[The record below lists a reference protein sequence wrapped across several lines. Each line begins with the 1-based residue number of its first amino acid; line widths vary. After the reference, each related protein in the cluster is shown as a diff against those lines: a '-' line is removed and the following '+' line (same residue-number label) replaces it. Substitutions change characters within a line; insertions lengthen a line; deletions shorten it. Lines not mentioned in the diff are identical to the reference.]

1 MGSAALRARLSSEE
15 RTTIFDEVVAGR
27 PVVWLPVGSEKA
39 LPESS
44 AQRETSVDAAAPL
57 TTAPPLTPALIDA
70 AEDRFRW
77 FAPLFEELFPDTR
90 GTGGIIESPLEKVSA
105 LASALTDE
113 FGQEFP
119 ANLWVKRDDA
129 LAVSGS
135 VKSRGGIHEV
145 LEVALGA
152 ARDLGIDLTAGP
164 KAFLDADVRE
174 QLARRR
180 IVVGST
186 GNLGLSIGLMGAVL
200 GFSVTVHM
208 SHDAKA
214 WKKAM
219 LRESGVEVV
228 EHATDFTEAVHAG
241 RAAADADPH
250 AHFIDDEN
258 SPSLFAGYAVAGRR
272 LAGQLAAASVVVDDD
287 HPLTVYLPCGI
298 GGAPGGITYGLTSVF
313 GNAVRCVFVEPVS
326 MPAFLL
332 GRLTGKDDGVSVA
345 DVGLGALTIADGLA
359 VGRPSGFVG
368 KAVGHLVRG
377 YATVTDDDLL
387 RTLTVAEAAA
397 GLRLEPS
404 ACAGLRAAAQVAD
417 AGRGTTGG
425 VPSGASAGAAGVDSG
440 THIAWLTG
448 GSLMPDA
455 EYVQLWEAGRRLL
468 QGVLQPSELGLSELR
483 QGDQQGDPQR

>member
-1 MGSAALRARLSSEE
+1 MKDEPLREHLPSDARK
-15 RTTIFDEVVAGR
+15 TIFDEVVAGH
-27 PVVWLPVGSEKA
+27 PVVWFPGSMDSSGVPSTDSTLTPAPSNAEA
-39 LPESS
+39 PASTPTPSNTPAPSS
-44 AQRETSVDAAAPL
+44 APVPPSAPL
-57 TTAPPLTPALIDA
+57 QPLDPALIDA

-90 GTGGIIESPLEKVSA
+90 STGGIIESPLEKVSA
-105 LASALTDE
+105 LATALTDE
-113 FGQEFP
+113 FGQQFP
-119 ANLWVKRDDA
+119 SNLWVKRDDA

-152 ARDLGIDLTAGP
+152 ARDLGVDLSSGP
-164 KAFLDADVRE
+164 LVYLDDEVRA
-174 QLARRR
+174 QLADRR

-186 GNLGLSIGLMGAVL
+186 GNLGLSVGLMGAVL

-228 EHATDFTEAVHAG
+228 EHDTDFTKAVHAG

-258 SPSLFAGYAVAGRR
+258 SQSLFAGYAVAGRR

-287 HPLTVYLPCGI
+287 HPLTVCLPCGI

-313 GNAVRCVFVEPVS
+313 GDAVRCIFVEPVS

-332 GRLTGKDDGVSVA
+332 GRLTGKDDGVAVA

-377 YATVTDDDLL
+377 YATVTDDDLV

-404 ACAGLRAAAQVAD
+404 ACAGLRAAGQVA
-417 AGRGTTGG
+417 GVRGG
-425 VPSGASAGAAGVDSG
+425 VSG

-448 GSLMPDA
+448 GSLMPDD
-455 EYVQLWEAGRRLL
+455 EYAQLWEAGRRLL
-468 QGVLQPSELGLSELR
+468 QGGLRGELR
-483 QGDQQGDPQR
+483 QETAV

>member
-1 MGSAALRARLSSEE
+1 MSDQLNDLRDRVRDGLPDASR
-15 RTTIFDEVVAGR
+15 RRVFDDLVAGR
-27 PVVWLPVGSEKA
+27 PTVWVPA
-39 LPESS
+39 RDADS
-44 AQRETSVDAAAPL
+44 AAEAGNAAEVAQGPSTTLAPDVAAPDTPAAEAAQTPSL
-57 TTAPPLTPALIDA
+57 NPALIDA

-77 FAPLFEELFPDTR
+77 FALLFEELFPATR
-90 GTGGIIESPLEKVSA
+90 PTGGIIESPLEKVAA
-105 LASALTDE
+105 LASALSDE
-113 FGQEFP
+113 FGQPFP
-119 ANLWVKRDDA
+119 ADLWVKRDDA

-145 LEVALGA
+145 LEVALDT
-152 ARDLGIDLTAGP
+152 ARDLGIDLSAGP
-164 KAFLDADVRE
+164 SVFLDDAVRA
-174 QLARRR
+174 QMAQRR

-186 GNLGLSIGLMGAVL
+186 GNLGLSIGLMSAIL

-241 RAAADADPH
+241 RSAAEADPH

-258 SPSLFAGYAVAGRR
+258 SLSLFAGYAVAGRR
-272 LAGQLAAASVVVDDD
+272 LAGQLAAASVVVDAE

-313 GNAVRCVFVEPVS
+313 GDAVQCVFVEPVS

-332 GRLTGKDDGVSVA
+332 GRLTGLDDGISVG
-345 DVGLGALTIADGLA
+345 DVGLGALTLADGLA

-368 KAVGHLVRG
+368 KAVGDRVRG

-387 RTLTVAEAAA
+387 RTLAVAEAAA

-404 ACAGLRAAAQVAD
+404 ACAGLRAAGQLAAEE
-417 AGRGTTGG
+417 
-425 VPSGASAGAAGVDSG
+425 GAASNGAAGAG

-448 GSLMPDA
+448 GSLMPDE
-455 EYVQLWEAGRRLL
+455 EYAQLRDAGRKLL
-468 QGVLQPSELGLSELR
+468 RGGPR
-483 QGDQQGDPQR
+483 D

>member
-1 MGSAALRARLSSEE
+1 MERPHDVTDTRKRLRTSLADETLRRVFDDIVVERPTVWVRAVGGSLANTGSPDRTSAAEAAVGAASGLPGRA
-15 RTTIFDEVVAGR
+15 
-27 PVVWLPVGSEKA
+27 
-39 LPESS
+39 ESS
-44 AQRETSVDAAAPL
+44 LLPAAAHL
-57 TTAPPLTPALIDA
+57 TSALIDA

-77 FAPLFEELFPDTR
+77 FAPLFEELFPETR
-90 GTGGIIESPLEKVSA
+90 PTGGIIESPLTKEAA
-105 LASALTDE
+105 LATALTDE
-113 FGQEFP
+113 FGQPFP
-119 ANLWVKRDDA
+119 GDLWVKRDDA

-145 LEVALGA
+145 LEVALDT
-152 ARDLGIDLTAGP
+152 ARDLGLDLSEGP
-164 KAFLDADVRE
+164 AVFLRDEVR
-174 QLARRR
+174 ARLSQRR

-186 GNLGLSIGLMGAVL
+186 GNLGLSIGLMSAIL

-214 WKKAM
+214 WKKEM

-241 RAAADADPH
+241 RTAALAGPH

-258 SPSLFAGYAVAGRR
+258 SLSLFAGYAVAGRR
-272 LAGQLAAASVVVDDD
+272 LAGQLAAASVVVDAQ

-313 GNAVRCVFVEPVS
+313 GDAVRCVFVEPVS

-332 GRLTGKDDGVSVA
+332 GRLTGLDDGISVA
-345 DVGLGALTIADGLA
+345 EVGLGALTLADGLA

-368 KAVGHLVRG
+368 KAVGDRVAG

-387 RTLTVAEAAA
+387 RALAVAEAVA

-404 ACAGLRAAAQVAD
+404 ACAGLRAAGHVVA
-417 AGRGTTGG
+417 AE
-425 VPSGASAGAAGVDSG
+425 GADGASG

-448 GSLMPDA
+448 GSLMPEE
-455 EYVQLWEAGRRLL
+455 EYARLRDAGRRLL
-468 QGVLQPSELGLSELR
+468 RG
-483 QGDQQGDPQR
+483 

>member
-1 MGSAALRARLSSEE
+1 MSDPMIDLRDRVRDGLPDAARR
-15 RTTIFDEVVAGR
+15 RVFDDLVAGR
-27 PVVWLPVGSEKA
+27 PTVWVPA
-39 LPESS
+39 
-44 AQRETSVDAAAPL
+44 RDADPTAEAVATTEAAPTPSADPTAEAA
-57 TTAPPLTPALIDA
+57 TTPSLTPALIDA

-77 FAPLFEELFPDTR
+77 FAPLFEELFPATR
-90 GTGGIIESPLEKVSA
+90 PTGGIIESQLEKVAA

-113 FGQEFP
+113 FGQPFP
-119 ANLWVKRDDA
+119 ADLWVKRDDA

-145 LEVALGA
+145 LEVALDT
-152 ARDLGIDLTAGP
+152 ARDLGIDLSAGP
-164 KAFLDADVRE
+164 SVFLDEAIRAKMA
-174 QLARRR
+174 QRR

-186 GNLGLSIGLMGAVL
+186 GNLGLSIGLMSAIL

-208 SHDAKA
+208 SLDAKA

-241 RAAADADPH
+241 RSAAEADPH

-258 SPSLFAGYAVAGRR
+258 SLSLFAGYAVAGRR
-272 LAGQLAAASVVVDDD
+272 LAGQLAAASVAVDAE

-313 GNAVRCVFVEPVS
+313 GDAVRCVFVEPVS

-332 GRLTGKDDGVSVA
+332 GRLTGLDDGISVG
-345 DVGLGALTIADGLA
+345 DVGLGALTLADGLA

-368 KAVGHLVRG
+368 KAVGDRVRG

-387 RTLTVAEAAA
+387 RTLAVAEAVA

-404 ACAGLRAAAQVAD
+404 ACAGLRAAGQLAA
-417 AGRGTTGG
+417 AGTD
-425 VPSGASAGAAGVDSG
+425 GAAGAG

-448 GSLMPDA
+448 GSLMPDE
-455 EYVQLWEAGRRLL
+455 EYAQLRDAGRTLL
-468 QGVLQPSELGLSELR
+468 RGGTR
-483 QGDQQGDPQR
+483 D

>member
-1 MGSAALRARLSSEE
+1 MKDESLREHLTSDARKA
-15 RTTIFDEVVAGR
+15 IFDEVVAGH
-27 PVVWLPVGSEKA
+27 PVVWFPGSED
-39 LPESS
+39 SS
-44 AQRETSVDAAAPL
+44 GVPSTSTPAPPSAPL
-57 TTAPPLTPALIDA
+57 QPLDPALIDA

-90 GTGGIIESPLEKVSA
+90 SIGGIIESPLEKVSA
-105 LASALTDE
+105 LATALTDE
-113 FGQEFP
+113 FGQQFP
-119 ANLWVKRDDA
+119 SNLWVKRDDA

-152 ARDLGIDLTAGP
+152 ARDLGVDLSSGP
-164 KAFLDADVRE
+164 LVFLDADVRA
-174 QLARRR
+174 QLAGRR

-228 EHATDFTEAVHAG
+228 EHDTDFTEAVHTG
-241 RAAADADPH
+241 RAAANADPH

-258 SPSLFAGYAVAGRR
+258 SQSLFAGYAVAGRR

-313 GNAVRCVFVEPVS
+313 GDAVRCIFVEPVS

-332 GRLTGKDDGVSVA
+332 GRLTGKDDGVAVA

-377 YATVTDDDLL
+377 YTTVTDDDLL

-404 ACAGLRAAAQVAD
+404 ACAGLRAAGQVAG
-417 AGRGTTGG
+417 ARGG
-425 VPSGASAGAAGVDSG
+425 VSGGAPSGASAGAVGVGSG
-440 THIAWLTG
+440 THVAWLTG
-448 GSLMPDA
+448 GSLMPDD
-455 EYVQLWEAGRRLL
+455 EYAQLWEAGRRLL
-468 QGVLQPSELGLSELR
+468 QGGLRGELR
-483 QGDQQGDPQR
+483 KLPPGATE

>member
-1 MGSAALRARLSSEE
+1 MSDQLNDLRDRVRDGLPDASR
-15 RTTIFDEVVAGR
+15 RRVFDDLVAGR
-27 PVVWLPVGSEKA
+27 PTVWVPARDADPAAEA
-39 LPESS
+39 
-44 AQRETSVDAAAPL
+44 AQGPSLVPAPDVAAPD
-57 TTAPPLTPALIDA
+57 TPAPKAAQTPSLTPALIDA
-70 AEDRFRW
+70 AEERFRW
-77 FAPLFEELFPDTR
+77 FAPLFEELFPETR
-90 GTGGIIESPLEKVSA
+90 PTGGIIESQLEKVAA
-105 LASALTDE
+105 LASALEDE
-113 FGQEFP
+113 FGQPFP
-119 ANLWVKRDDA
+119 ADLWVKRDDA

-145 LEVALGA
+145 LEVALDT
-152 ARDLGIDLTAGP
+152 ARDLGIDLSDGP
-164 KAFLDADVRE
+164 SVFLDEAVR
-174 QLARRR
+174 ARMAQRR

-186 GNLGLSIGLMGAVL
+186 GNLGLSIGLMSAIL

-241 RAAADADPH
+241 RCAAEADPH

-258 SPSLFAGYAVAGRR
+258 SLSLFAGYAVAGRR
-272 LAGQLAAASVVVDDD
+272 LAGQLAAASVVVDAE

-313 GNAVRCVFVEPVS
+313 GDAVRCVFVEPVS

-332 GRLTGKDDGVSVA
+332 GRLTGLDDGISVG
-345 DVGLGALTIADGLA
+345 DVGLGALTLADGLA

-368 KAVGHLVRG
+368 KAVGDRVRG

-387 RTLTVAEAAA
+387 RTLAVAEAAA

-404 ACAGLRAAAQVAD
+404 ACAGLRAAGQLAAEES
-417 AGRGTTGG
+417 AA
-425 VPSGASAGAAGVDSG
+425 SNGAEGEG

-448 GSLMPDA
+448 GSLMPDE
-455 EYVQLWEAGRRLL
+455 EYAQLRDAGRRLVRGG
-468 QGVLQPSELGLSELR
+468 Q
-483 QGDQQGDPQR
+483 